1 MQRRVTFSDWGRS
14 LTIACA
20 ILFFTGTVQAHKT
33 RDSYLSLTVKRG
45 VVEGRWDVALQD
57 LDQVLPMDN
66 NKDGTVTWDELRVH
80 EPAISNF
87 ILTNL
92 TLRSGPFTARMV
104 PKETKYEAH
113 EDGIYSVQ
121 IFTAE
126 GLGTPDQIDAH
137 YQLFATHDLLHRGIC
152 RLSVELESGK
162 PPLVLTTI
170 FGPAYPQHSF
180 KLRRQSWFAGF
191 IAFGREGV
199 HHMWTGW
206 DHLLFLLALLFP
218 AVLRRDNE
226 TWKPVDSFRPALIE
240 VVKIVTAFTL
250 AHSVTLTLTAMG
262 WVRVPTRLTE
272 GIIAVSVAVAALNN
286 IWPIL
291 SDQKWMAAFGFGL
304 VHGFGFASALGGI
317 ELSGTE
323 LVSSLAGFNCGV
335 EAGQLAV
342 VAVIFPLAYLM
353 RNTSFY
359 QVGVLRVG
367 SLCVVILALYWTVER
382 FWLTADGTP
391 LLKG

>member
-1 MQRRVTFSDWGRS
+1 MHERATYFGWGLS
-14 LTIACA
+14 LAIAGTV
-20 ILFFTGTVQAHKT
+20 LLFTGTAQGHKT
-33 RDSYLSLTVKRG
+33 RDSYLSLTAKRG
-45 VVEGRWDVALQD
+45 IVEGRWDVALQD
-57 LDQVLPMDN
+57 LDKVVPMDD
-66 NKDGTVTWDELRVH
+66 NKDGTVTWEELRGH
-80 EPAISNF
+80 EPAITKF
-87 ILTNL
+87 ILAQL
-92 TLRSGPFTARMV
+92 TLRAGTVTARIV

-126 GLGTPDQIDAH
+126 GLGDPSQIEAH
-137 YQLFATHDLLHRGIC
+137 YQLFATHDLLHRGLC
-152 RLSVELESGK
+152 RLSVEHESGK
-162 PPLVLTTI
+162 PPLVLTAI
-170 FGPAYPQHSF
+170 FGPAYPWHSF
-180 KLRRQSWFAGF
+180 ELRERTWFAAF
-191 IAFGREGV
+191 FVFGREGV

-218 AVLRRDNE
+218 AVLRRDKE

-250 AHSVTLTLTAMG
+250 AHSVTLSLSVLG

-272 GIIAVSVAVAALNN
+272 GIIALSVAVCALNN
-286 IWPIL
+286 IWPL
-291 SDQKWMAAFGFGL
+291 LGERTWMAAFAFGL

-317 ELSGTE
+317 KLNGTE
-323 LVSSLAGFNCGV
+323 LIPSLVGFNCGV

-342 VAVIFPLAYLM
+342 IAGIFPLAYWL
-353 RNTSFY
+353 RRTQFY

-367 SLCVVILALYWTVER
+367 SLCVMILALYWMIER

-391 LLKG
+391 LLKA